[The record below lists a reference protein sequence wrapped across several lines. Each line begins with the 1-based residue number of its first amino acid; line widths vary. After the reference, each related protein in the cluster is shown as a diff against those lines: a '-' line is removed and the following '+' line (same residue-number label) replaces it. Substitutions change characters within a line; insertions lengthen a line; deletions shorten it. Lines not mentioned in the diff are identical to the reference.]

1 MRENSKLRITCYGN
15 PSSENWDL
23 ISADLDKQITIL
35 SVISADGTPR
45 KRKRCFVERKKKNQ
59 CKMYKNKITI
69 EEHKFMDLS
78 RHVCD
83 ILTSSQK
90 IFFNRRSLFFF
101 NKLMTKFFGKS

>member
-1 MRENSKLRITCYGN
+1 
-15 PSSENWDL
+15 
-23 ISADLDKQITIL
+23 
-35 SVISADGTPR
+35 
-45 KRKRCFVERKKKNQ
+45 
-59 CKMYKNKITI
+59 MYKNKITI

-101 NKLMTKFFGKS
+101 NKLMTKFFRKKLEHGVKRNTGRVRQEKSISL

>member
-45 KRKRCFVERKKKNQ
+45 KRKRCFVERKKRNNVK
-59 CKMYKNKITI
+59 CIRIK
-69 EEHKFMDLS
+69 
-78 RHVCD
+78 
-83 ILTSSQK
+83 
-90 IFFNRRSLFFF
+90 
-101 NKLMTKFFGKS
+101 